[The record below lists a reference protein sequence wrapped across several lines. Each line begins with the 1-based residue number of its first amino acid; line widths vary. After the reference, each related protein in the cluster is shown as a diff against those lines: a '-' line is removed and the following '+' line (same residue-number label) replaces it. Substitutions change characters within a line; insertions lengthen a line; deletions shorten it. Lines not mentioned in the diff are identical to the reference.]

1 MGAIGTADRIST
13 EFELLYSISG
23 RKPAIR
29 EPTWMDMIS
38 SYIIANI
45 ILYTFM
51 IYVELCRHTTSLS
64 QTLYVKHGTCV
75 DHIQLEMTELIH
87 AVCGSAKMP
96 LASASLLHSVL
107 DCFKLLW
114 SSCVF
119 TFVMFLVKLLLE
131 MLHSAW
137 SSRCFKAS
145 RPECLHVCG
154 QTLTNWWSSIRS
166 HNLMHSAHLFKARL
180 VELQTTEHL
189 AKNWGCRSMLLSSG
203 WSKMIDAFWKWSC
216 CRLIYASSGFVG
228 MCRSS

>member
-45 ILYTFM
+45 ILYTYM

-119 TFVMFLVKLLLE
+119 YFRDVSCEVAFGNASQCLKLKMLQSFPTRVLACLWSNSHQLVK
-131 MLHSAW
+131 
-137 SSRCFKAS
+137 
-145 RPECLHVCG
+145 
-154 QTLTNWWSSIRS
+154 Q
-166 HNLMHSAHLFKARL
+166 
-180 VELQTTEHL
+180 
-189 AKNWGCRSMLLSSG
+189 
-203 WSKMIDAFWKWSC
+203 
-216 CRLIYASSGFVG
+216 Y
-228 MCRSS
+228 